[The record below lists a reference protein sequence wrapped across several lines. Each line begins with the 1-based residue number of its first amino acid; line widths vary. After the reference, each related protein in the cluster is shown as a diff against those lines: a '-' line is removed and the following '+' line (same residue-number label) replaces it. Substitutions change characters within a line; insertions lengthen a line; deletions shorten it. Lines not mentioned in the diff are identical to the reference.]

1 MLTVTNYR
9 HDLGSGQMAGN
20 NKQKSSL
27 PKSVTVLF
35 ALALCVTL
43 GLVVVGVGKINRAR
57 FARME
62 QYVRDQVEQALVI
75 SDGDRNRD
83 TQASEE
89 LSEILSG
96 TTATIEEIQL
106 EDSLFFVYWYRVTLT
121 DGRLLRIFVQ
131 KTGDGD
137 QEFGISDVEIVG
149 D

>member
-1 MLTVTNYR
+1 
-9 HDLGSGQMAGN
+9 
-20 NKQKSSL
+20 
-27 PKSVTVLF
+27 
-35 ALALCVTL
+35 
-43 GLVVVGVGKINRAR
+43 
-57 FARME
+57 ME

-137 QEFGISDVEIVG
+137 QEFGISDVEIVR

>member
-1 MLTVTNYR
+1 
-9 HDLGSGQMAGN
+9 MAGN
-20 NKQKSSL
+20 SKQKSSL

-137 QEFGISDVEIVG
+137 QEFGISDVEIVR

>member
-1 MLTVTNYR
+1 
-9 HDLGSGQMAGN
+9 MAGN